1 MACCL
6 DTIPKKTAI
15 EAQPSTRVFVL
26 VARPYGLAGVLHDE
40 KRRRIKERVPEMK
53 KKENRRQYTDWVKE
67 EEVVKWKKNWVERVE
82 QVRGIVFIKV
92 GRRERARERDVSY
105 RE

>member
-15 EAQPSTRVFVL
+15 ETQPSTRVFVL
-26 VARPYGLAGVLHDE
+26 VAVGGRPYGLAGVLHDE

-53 KKENRRQYTDWVKE
+53 KKENRRQHTVKE
-67 EEVVKWKKNWVERVE
+67 EEVVK
-82 QVRGIVFIKV
+82 
-92 GRRERARERDVSY
+92 
-105 RE
+105 